1 MKDRG
6 TQNRCNCL
14 EMGKTRRKWLDVLKP
29 GVKAT
34 AMVCR
39 AAPAQKRW
47 REAALGIVSV
57 K

>member
-14 EMGKTRRKWLDVLKP
+14 EKGKTRRKWLDVLKP

-39 AAPAQKRW
+39 AVPAQKRW